1 MKKSTTKSYKKAKIA
16 WTFFTGF
23 FAILFAAVLIGS
35 NLAFHYANTING
47 YFGIKTTMVVNKET
61 TDEDIEYWKSEF
73 VKKDAFGN
81 PIYEVENGYKHQVY
95 DYEALWD
102 EINKVNLQIAVE
114 GATILWN
121 NKGLPLE
128 AETSVNFFGQR
139 SLDWVYVTGGSA
151 STETAG
157 SPSLRSVFTDADFN
171 VNKTLWSYY
180 ENAGYKGEM
189 TKKINEAPWD
199 KVYEKAGTSFNTYG
213 GAAIITLGRMGAENS
228 DLKTSGSDG
237 LDGSYLDISQQE
249 KELITEV
256 VKLKNNGVFDKVI
269 LLLNSDHAFSMKNI
283 MPFKSSVDACVW
295 VGSAGRNSAQ
305 AVCDI
310 LSGKSNPSG
319 SLVDA
324 YLYDNLTSPVMA
336 NMGDFTYG
344 NAANYP
350 SIADRVNW
358 GNRETSYIVY
368 AEGIYS
374 GYRYYETRYEDS
386 VLNQGNVGEFN
397 YNNEV
402 AYPFGYSQSY
412 TTFEYSDYK
421 VNKVGDNY
429 EVSVKVTNTGN
440 VMGKKAVQIYLQK
453 PYTEY
458 DKQYG
463 IEKSSIEL
471 AGFAKTEALKAG
483 ENQTV
488 TVSIPAEMFKC
499 FDVAGEGT
507 YILEAGDYYLA
518 TGENAHDALNNILA
532 AKGKTVADGMTAAG
546 DSDLAEKIVIARND
560 YEMYSTNE
568 DGFAIKEQLS
578 MVDINRYENKGANGV
593 TYLTR
598 NNWVDTYPTTTVQL
612 TLHDDMAA
620 DLAICKTPV
629 EDAGAE
635 DYTFEYEKDNGFK
648 LVMFRN
654 EPYDSELW
662 DDLIDQMSLEEQ
674 VLLNVYG
681 SLSTRAVDSIGLPQS
696 ADYDGPMGLRKYT
709 LNGTNYQL
717 CFASAVVQGA
727 TFNEPLIERLGQMFG
742 EEMLHADYQVVYA
755 PACNIHRSAF
765 SARNSEYYSEDPIL
779 NGKMAAACVRGGQS
793 KGGLLTV
800 KHFALNDQDYNRYA
814 VGVWCNE
821 QAVREIFIKPFE
833 LSVREGN
840 TMAIMTSYNRTGVLW
855 SGGNYNLVTNI
866 LRNEWGFEGVVFSDA
881 WSSSNVGAMNYI
893 DGLMAG
899 NDVEFTSGTYAS
911 LSSYLDSNTVRM
923 RLRESAKHVLYAMSH
938 CNIINGLTST
948 SEIIHITP
956 WWQYAIYGVIAGTG
970 LLLAVSTTMMIV
982 MVIKDKKSRK

>member
-1 MKKSTTKSYKKAKIA
+1 
-16 WTFFTGF
+16 
-23 FAILFAAVLIGS
+23 
-35 NLAFHYANTING
+35 
-47 YFGIKTTMVVNKET
+47 
-61 TDEDIEYWKSEF
+61 
-73 VKKDAFGN
+73 
-81 PIYEVENGYKHQVY
+81 
-95 DYEALWD
+95 
-102 EINKVNLQIAVE
+102 
-114 GATILWN
+114 
-121 NKGLPLE
+121 
-128 AETSVNFFGQR
+128 
-139 SLDWVYVTGGSA
+139 
-151 STETAG
+151 
-157 SPSLRSVFTDADFN
+157 
-171 VNKTLWSYY
+171 
-180 ENAGYKGEM
+180 
-189 TKKINEAPWD
+189 
-199 KVYEKAGTSFNTYG
+199 
-213 GAAIITLGRMGAENS
+213 
-228 DLKTSGSDG
+228 
-237 LDGSYLDISQQE
+237 
-249 KELITEV
+249 
-256 VKLKNNGVFDKVI
+256 
-269 LLLNSDHAFSMKNI
+269 
-283 MPFKSSVDACVW
+283 
-295 VGSAGRNSAQ
+295 
-305 AVCDI
+305 
-310 LSGKSNPSG
+310 
-319 SLVDA
+319 
-324 YLYDNLTSPVMA
+324 
-336 NMGDFTYG
+336 
-344 NAANYP
+344 
-350 SIADRVNW
+350 
-358 GNRETSYIVY
+358 
-368 AEGIYS
+368 
-374 GYRYYETRYEDS
+374 
-386 VLNQGNVGEFN
+386 
-397 YNNEV
+397 
-402 AYPFGYSQSY
+402 
-412 TTFEYSDYK
+412 
-421 VNKVGDNY
+421 
-429 EVSVKVTNTGN
+429 
-440 VMGKKAVQIYLQK
+440 
-453 PYTEY
+453 
-458 DKQYG
+458 
-463 IEKSSIEL
+463 
-471 AGFAKTEALKAG
+471 
-483 ENQTV
+483 
-488 TVSIPAEMFKC
+488 
-499 FDVAGEGT
+499 
-507 YILEAGDYYLA
+507 
-518 TGENAHDALNNILA
+518 
-532 AKGKTVADGMTAAG
+532 
-546 DSDLAEKIVIARND
+546 
-560 YEMYSTNE
+560 
-568 DGFAIKEQLS
+568 
-578 MVDINRYENKGANGV
+578 
-593 TYLTR
+593 
-598 NNWVDTYPTTTVQL
+598 
-612 TLHDDMAA
+612 
-620 DLAICKTPV
+620 
-629 EDAGAE
+629 
-635 DYTFEYEKDNGFK
+635 
-648 LVMFRN
+648 MFRN

-742 EEMLHADYQVVYA
+742 EEMLHADYQVTYA